1 MVFRTSETLSQEIN
15 QLIEWLGSIGHTE
28 NGGVTRLLYSASWL
42 EAQTAVKKKMEEMG
56 LSSRFDDVGNVFGRL
71 EGTEERDRVI
81 LVGSH
86 IDTVVDGG
94 KYDGAFGVLAAMI
107 AAEQLYLQYGAPKKT
122 IETVSLC
129 EEEGSRFHLAFW
141 GSGSITGRYHLS
153 DASQVTDAEN
163 VTLEDAMH
171 EVGFGTGTYPSAKR
185 EDIAC
190 FLETH
195 IEQGQILESE
205 KISWAAVSHIVGM
218 KRMTIHLTGT
228 SNHAGTTPME
238 RRRDSLYAASQMIT
252 DVIGNAKKQ
261 KNGLVATVGQLSLLP
276 NVGNVIPG
284 TCVFSLD
291 VRHHE
296 YDVLNQFCRDEI
308 ETFKSIARQEGID
321 IEIKTW
327 LDDSPVRMDPMMTQ
341 RHLELAQEAGIS
353 FKKMVSGAGHDS
365 QIFGVY
371 CPTAMM
377 FVPSH
382 NGVSHSP
389 KEFTK
394 TEDLETGVRM
404 LMKILYQIAY

>member
-1 MVFRTSETLSQEIN
+1 MAFRTSAPLKEEIAERIN
-15 QLIEWLGSIGHTE
+15 WLGLIGRTE
-28 NGGVTRLLYSASWL
+28 NDGVTRLLYSESWM
-42 EAQTAVKKKMEEMG
+42 EAQSAIKKKMEEMG
-56 LSSRFDDVGNVFGRL
+56 LSARFDDVGNVFGRV

-81 LVGSH
+81 LTGSH

-107 AAEQLYLQYGAPKKT
+107 AVSRLQQEYGAPKKT
-122 IETVSLC
+122 IETVALC

-141 GSGSITGRYHLS
+141 GSGSITGRYQLS
-153 DASQVTDAEN
+153 DASKVTDGQD

-171 EVGFGTGTYPSAKR
+171 QLGFGQGAYPLARR

-195 IEQGQILESE
+195 IEQGQILEHE
-205 KISWAAVSHIVGM
+205 HLAWAPVSHIVGM
-218 KRMTIHLTGT
+218 KRMIIRLSGE
-228 SNHAGTTPME
+228 SNHAGTTPMAG
-238 RRRDSLYAASQMIT
+238 RRDALYAASQMIS
-252 DVIGNAKKQ
+252 DVVGHAKMQ
-261 KNGLVATVGQLSLLP
+261 NNGLVATVGQISIQP

-284 TCVFSLD
+284 ACTFALD

-296 YDVLNQFCRDEI
+296 YDVLHDFCTKELENFRL
-308 ETFKSIARQEGID
+308 IAEKEAVALD
-321 IEIKTW
+321 IKTW
-327 LDDSPVRMDPMMTQ
+327 LDDAPVKMDPVMTQ
-341 RHLELAQEAGIS
+341 RHVDLARKAGIP

-382 NGVSHSP
+382 DGISHSP

-394 TEDLETGVRM
+394 IEDLATGVRM
-404 LMKILYQIAY
+404 LMKILHEMAY